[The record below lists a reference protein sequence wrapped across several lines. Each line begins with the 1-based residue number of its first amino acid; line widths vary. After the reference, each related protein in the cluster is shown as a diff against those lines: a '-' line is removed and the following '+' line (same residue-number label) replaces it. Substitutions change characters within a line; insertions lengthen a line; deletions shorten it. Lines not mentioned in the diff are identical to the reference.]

1 MAWFAGRAV
10 NITAS
15 GVPAGGRTWTHA
27 WTHPRTHAWTR
38 SWVALWARSRDH
50 EQVHKVTSRIRSWT
64 RPVAALMLLA
74 ACTILP
80 AHAQDTPPPA
90 ELSAMDAQAQAD
102 WLSQAARDGR
112 LEALDDTQLVRLFKS
127 VSADGLAAYVKE
139 GVGHLDE
146 YEFEMWR
153 QERIKQRWADRPEHL
168 QVRYRQSPMQIYA
181 KWLPDGPHKGQE
193 VIYDETLRP
202 DQMYGHLGGLLRA
215 LSIWISLDGAMAR
228 TQSNHSLRD
237 IGLQYV
243 AYSFEAELAK
253 FQAAGIHAPS
263 QIDVEEQHGT
273 RLVVFDWESPT
284 GRPAFYAKRER
295 VGIDLRHPWIR
306 LVESFDNDGQPF
318 EKIFYDK
325 VVPRHFGEFAF
336 DPKNPDYRF

>member
-1 MAWFAGRAV
+1 MACIEAGAMLAQARDDRRFD
-10 NITAS
+10 
-15 GVPAGGRTWTHA
+15 GWRAGGTAQRGLDWI
-27 WTHPRTHAWTR
+27 RG
-38 SWVALWARSRDH
+38 WARSC
-50 EQVHKVTSRIRSWT
+50 
-64 RPVAALMLLA
+64 ALLALLA
-74 ACTILP
+74 ACTALP
-80 AHAQDTPPPA
+80 AQAQDAPA
-90 ELSAMDAQAQAD
+90 ELSTLDAQAQAD

-112 LEALDDTQLVRLFKS
+112 LEALDDAQLVSLFKTL
-127 VSADGLAAYVKE
+127 SADGLATYIKE
-139 GVGHLDE
+139 GVSHLDE

-153 QERIKQRWADRPEHL
+153 QERVKQRWAERPEHL
-168 QVRYRQSPMQIYA
+168 LVRYRQSPMQIYA

-193 VIYDETLRP
+193 VIYDETRRP

-243 AYSFEAELAK
+243 ASSFEAELGK
-253 FQAAGIHAPS
+253 FQAAGVHSPS
-263 QIDVEEQHGT
+263 QIDVEELHGT
-273 RLVVFDWESPT
+273 RLVVFNWESPT

-325 VVPRHFGEFAF
+325 VVSRRFDDLAF
-336 DPKNPDYRF
+336 DPKNPDYQF